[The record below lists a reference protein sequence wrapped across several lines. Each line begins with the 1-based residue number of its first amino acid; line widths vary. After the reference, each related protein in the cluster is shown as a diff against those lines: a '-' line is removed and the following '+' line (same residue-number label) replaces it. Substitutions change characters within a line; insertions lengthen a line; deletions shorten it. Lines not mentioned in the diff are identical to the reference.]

1 MLNLSDVVTCK
12 RVMNYKGLDLEY
24 TTGLSGE
31 VYLNAQHCL
40 NIVQSENQFGY
51 VQDMDDFVYL
61 LKKFDCL
68 SKSISRYDNQVIA
81 DYLFYSNIEI
91 NTMVKLSGKAKCEH
105 LNKFLKE
112 AKETIAKIG
121 FYVPEPEMKHEDRRK
136 NQDRNL
142 SSTLDLAALAEGAYR
157 QGVYEENLY
166 LDVAN
171 MISNIVFE
179 ADIETVRLN
188 YGLYY
193 EDFLSDSITDYEYD
207 MVAYCCK
214 VVSYLL
220 RYSDIGLYGLDV
232 FVSGALQAAM
242 ESYSRPANRG
252 KKVLA
257 KTENDAIAGIF
268 DKAGYNMSFNDASEY
283 QDDNRR
289 LRKKTR
295 LSQEE
300 IDEFK
305 RYM

>member
-1 MLNLSDVVTCK
+1 MLNLSDVITCK
-12 RVMNYKGLDLEY
+12 RVMEYKGVELEY

-40 NIVQSENQFGY
+40 CLVQSDNQFGY
-51 VQDMDDFVYL
+51 IRDMEDLAYI

-68 SKSISRYDNQVIA
+68 AKSISRYDNQIIA
-81 DYLFYSNIEI
+81 DYLFYGNIEI
-91 NTMVKLSGKAKCEH
+91 NTMIKLSGKVKCDK

-112 AKETIAKIG
+112 AKETIGKLG
-121 FYVPEPEMKHEDRRK
+121 FYVPDPEMKHEDKRK

-142 SSTLDLAALAEGAYR
+142 SSRLDLASLAEAAYR
-157 QGVYEENLY
+157 QGVFEENLY
-166 LDVAN
+166 LDIAN

-193 EDFLSDSITDYEYD
+193 DDFLSDSITDYEYD
-207 MVAYCCK
+207 MIAYCCK

-242 ESYSRPANRG
+242 ESYSKPANRG
-252 KKVLA
+252 KKIP
-257 KTENDAIAGIF
+257 KNENDTIASIF
-268 DKAGYNMSFNDASEY
+268 DKASYNMQYGDIGENSHEGKK
-283 QDDNRR
+283 
-289 LRKKTR
+289 LRKKTH